1 MGASIVGRD
10 NRFEYQIIWHSSCH
24 KTGQSMRLVNFDLDT
39 LRTFTTGIDL
49 GSYARAAA
57 QLGRST
63 SAVSA
68 QLKKLEEQAGAVLF
82 RKAGR
87 GLALT
92 EAGTTLLAYAR
103 RMLEINDEAALALR
117 SASVAGEVRLGLQ
130 EDVGEALLAHVLG
143 QFIRSHPHARIEVC
157 VARSAELQR
166 RVAAGQLDLAIA
178 WDTGP
183 GAPGAER
190 LATLPLHWIGPSG
203 SDPLLAAGDGP
214 LPLVLLE
221 APCALRDIAAEA
233 MDSAGIRWR
242 CALSSASLSAL
253 WAASAAGL
261 GMTVRTRIGLPST
274 LVLLDPAAGRLPP
287 LPSISL
293 AMHGPAGE
301 NALST
306 LLAELLRQAVQELAG
321 PAGKHR
327 GVSER
332 QG

>member
-1 MGASIVGRD
+1 
-10 NRFEYQIIWHSSCH
+10 
-24 KTGQSMRLVNFDLDT
+24 MRLLNFDLDT
-39 LRTFTTGIDL
+39 LRTFAAGIDL
-49 GSYARAAA
+49 GSYAKAAA

-68 QLKKLEEQAGAVLF
+68 QLKKLEDQAGAVLF

-92 EAGTTLLAYAR
+92 DAGTTLLAYAR
-103 RMLEINDEAALALR
+103 RLLDINDEAALALR
-117 SASVAGEVRLGLQ
+117 SASLAGEVRLGLQ
-130 EDVGEALLAHVLG
+130 EDVGEALLAQVLG
-143 QFIRSHPHARIEVC
+143 QFIRSHPNARIEVC

-166 RVAAGQLDLAIA
+166 RVAAGQLDLAIT
-178 WDTGP
+178 WDT
-183 GAPGAER
+183 APDALAGER
-190 LATLPLHWIGPSG
+190 LATLPLHWIGPAG
-203 SDPLLAAGDGP
+203 FDPLLGAAGQP

-233 MDSAGIRWR
+233 MDRAGIRWR

-261 GMTVRTRIGLPST
+261 GMTIRTRIGLPST
-274 LVLLDPAAGRLPP
+274 LALLDPVAGRLPA

-293 AMHGPAGE
+293 AMHRLAGDE

-306 LLAELLRQAVQELAG
+306 LLAELLRQAVRELAG
-321 PAGKHR
+321 PARQQLCTVGP
-327 GVSER
+327 VSEC
-332 QG
+332 QT

>member
-1 MGASIVGRD
+1 
-10 NRFEYQIIWHSSCH
+10 
-24 KTGQSMRLVNFDLDT
+24 MRLVNFDLDT
-39 LRTFTTGIDL
+39 LRTFATGIDL

-87 GLALT
+87 GLTLT
-92 EAGTTLLAYAR
+92 DAGTTLLAYAR

-117 SASVAGEVRLGLQ
+117 SANMAGEVRLGLQ

-143 QFIRSHPHARIEVC
+143 QFIRSHPYARIEVC

-183 GAPGAER
+183 ETPDGER
-190 LATLPLHWIGPSG
+190 LATLPLHWIGPAG
-203 SDPLLAAGDGP
+203 ADPLLAAAGGP

-221 APCALRDIAAEA
+221 APCALRDIAAAA
-233 MDSAGIRWR
+233 MEQAGIGWR

-261 GMTVRTRIGLPST
+261 GMTIRTRIGLPPT
-274 LVLLDPAAGRLPP
+274 LAPVDPAAGKLPA

-293 AMHGPAGE
+293 TMHRPAGDT
-301 NALST
+301 NALSA
-306 LLAELLRQAVQELAG
+306 LLADLLRQAVRELAEPGAG
-321 PAGKHR
+321 PRRTVQSVPDPATP
-327 GVSER
+327 VTPSISC
-332 QG
+332 

>member
-1 MGASIVGRD
+1 
-10 NRFEYQIIWHSSCH
+10 
-24 KTGQSMRLVNFDLDT
+24 MRLVNFDLDT
-39 LRTFTTGIDL
+39 LRTFATGIDL
-49 GSYARAAA
+49 GSYAKAAA

-68 QLKKLEEQAGAVLF
+68 QLKKLEDQAGAVLF

-92 EAGTTLLAYAR
+92 DAGATLLAYAR

-143 QFIRSHPHARIEVC
+143 QFIRSHPNARIEVC

-178 WDTGP
+178 WNVRADGTD
-183 GAPGAER
+183 GADGLAGER
-190 LATLPLHWIGPSG
+190 LATLPLHWIGPAG
-203 SDPLLAAGDGP
+203 FDPLLAAGAGP

-221 APCALRDIAAEA
+221 APCALRDIAADA
-233 MDSAGIRWR
+233 MDRAGIRWR
-242 CALSSASLSAL
+242 CAFSSASLSAL

-261 GMTVRTRIGLPST
+261 GMTIRTRIGLPST
-274 LVLLDPAAGRLPP
+274 LAALDPVGGKLPA

-293 AMHGPAGE
+293 TMHRLASDGS
-301 NALST
+301 ALST
-306 LLAELLRQAVQELAG
+306 LLAELLRQAVHELAD
-321 PAGKHR
+321 PAGQHQR
-327 GVSER
+327 TVEAVSGC
-332 QG
+332 QT